1 MPKKSLVD
9 TAYDVLTKRY
19 AEMGK
24 KFTPIPFSDLTLAV
38 GEELGYE
45 SDEELLKIASRFYT
59 ELTLDGRFVIKGNN
73 TWVLREHELYA
84 NVHIDM
90 NEVYPLDE
98 YQPDEDE
105 KKKSDGEGD
114 EDEDE
119 IDNGIDNEEKEE
131 ELGEESES
139 ELVSGSDE
147 EYDENN

>member
-24 KFTPIPFSDLTLAV
+24 KFTPIPFSDLTLSV

-90 NEVYPLDE
+90 NEVYSLDE

-105 KKKSDGEGD
+105 KKKSDEGD

-119 IDNGIDNEEKEE
+119 IENGIDNEEKEE

>member
-90 NEVYPLDE
+90 NEVYSLDE

-105 KKKSDGEGD
+105 KKKSDEGD

-119 IDNGIDNEEKEE
+119 IENGIDNEEKEE